1 MKPIPLV
8 LLVMGLFLLL
18 VLIAGGLA
26 VYSGINAEEGK
37 IGAALLVFLSTF
49 FGVIFGCNQL
59 VQVVVTITSVLETPA
74 PHIGRGDAA

>member
-1 MKPIPLV
+1 MKPTSLI
-8 LLVMGLFLLL
+8 LLVMGVFALL

-49 FGVIFGCNQL
+49 FGLIFGCNQL
-59 VQVVVTITSVLETPA
+59 VQVVATIKSALEAPA
-74 PHIGRGDAA
+74 PPNGRGDSA